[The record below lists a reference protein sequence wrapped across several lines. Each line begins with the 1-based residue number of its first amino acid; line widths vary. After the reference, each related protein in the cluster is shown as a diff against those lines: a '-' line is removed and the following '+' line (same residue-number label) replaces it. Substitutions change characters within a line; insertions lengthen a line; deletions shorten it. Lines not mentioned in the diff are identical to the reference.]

1 MVEIMAKETEKKK
14 AEGAYFI
21 TTKELA
27 EAGRDNIPEELI
39 SSKHL
44 IYSSPA
50 TLAYNSPGAQGFGV
64 KRAGLAIPGSV
75 MLLLAPGCC
84 GRNTTILSEL
94 GGYSERFFYLMM
106 DETDIVTGRHLKKVP
121 QAVEEIYDCL
131 ETKPSVVMIC
141 LTCVDALLGTDME
154 RICKRAQKAVGIPV
168 LPCYMYA
175 LTREGRKPPMVHVRQ
190 SIYSLLEPKKK
201 KSTSVNLLGH
211 FAPLEDDSELYD
223 LLRQL
228 GIKKIREISRCKN
241 YDEYLDMAE
250 ANFNLVLDAEARFAA
265 ADMRGNDV
273 ESTPVILSYL
283 LLGEK
288 KLTWY
293 VQAKCLSEKI
303 KILLDMQGI
312 KAAPYAQIYEDIKKL
327 PEDASIYY
335 DKSAVNTA
343 LVSSLPEKVKKIE
356 GVNPTFLFKA
366 KKNPVEVENERNA
379 HIKDGVAVTKFIYWL
394 KSQIGK
400 TKITEISAAEQ
411 LEQFRN
417 TQEHYVEPSFA
428 PIIAYKEHGAI
439 VHYSATKESDV
450 ELKPESFVLADTG
463 GHYLEGTTD
472 ITRTIALGSLTQ
484 EEKEMYTMVLKGHIQ
499 LEMARFLQGCSGQ
512 SLDVLARTPLWEKGL
527 DYNHGTG
534 HGVGYLLSVHE
545 GPNSFR
551 YRPSVNGRNDCVF
564 EEGMITSDEP
574 GIYLE
579 GKFGIRLENMIVCQK
594 DMENDY
600 GSFLCFDALT
610 LVPFERSAIIAEEL
624 STKEKEW
631 LNKYHQKVFETI
643 APYLTEE
650 EAGWLREETQE
661 F

>member
-1 MVEIMAKETEKKK
+1 MKRELELLREKMRETGVDACLIPTSDFHGSEYVGDYFKCREYISGFTGSAGTLVVTLDEAGLWTDGRYFLQAAKQLEGSGIMLRKERQPGVPAIEEYLKQTLKRGETLGFDGRCIMQDSSEKLITQLNAQGVAVRTDIDLTGAVWKNRPELSAQPVWPLPVEYAGESSESKIKRVREFLVEKK
-14 AEGAYFI
+14 ADYF
-21 TTKELA
+21 
-27 EAGRDNIPEELI
+27 
-39 SSKHL
+39 
-44 IYSSPA
+44 
-50 TLAYNSPGAQGFGV
+50 
-64 KRAGLAIPGSV
+64 
-75 MLLLAPGCC
+75 LL
-84 GRNTTILSEL
+84 
-94 GGYSERFFYLMM
+94 
-106 DETDIVTGRHLKKVP
+106 
-121 QAVEEIYDCL
+121 
-131 ETKPSVVMIC
+131 
-141 LTCVDALLGTDME
+141 
-154 RICKRAQKAVGIPV
+154 
-168 LPCYMYA
+168 
-175 LTREGRKPPMVHVRQ
+175 
-190 SIYSLLEPKKK
+190 
-201 KSTSVNLLGH
+201 TS
-211 FAPLEDDSELYD
+211 LEDIAW
-223 LLRQL
+223 LL
-228 GIKKIREISRCKN
+228 N
-241 YDEYLDMAE
+241 
-250 ANFNLVLDAEARFAA
+250 
-265 ADMRGNDV
+265 MRGNDV

-293 VQAKCLSEKI
+293 VQEKCLSEKI

-312 KAAPYAQIYEDIKKL
+312 KAAPYAQIYEDVKKL

-417 TQEHYVEPSFA
+417 IQEHYVEPSFA

-484 EEKEMYTMVLKGHIQ
+484 QEKEMYTTVLKGHIQ

>member
-1 MVEIMAKETEKKK
+1 MQDSAEKLITQLNAQGVAVRTDIDLTGAVWKNRPELSAQPVWPLPVEYAGESSESKIKRVREFLVEKK
-14 AEGAYFI
+14 ADYF
-21 TTKELA
+21 
-27 EAGRDNIPEELI
+27 
-39 SSKHL
+39 
-44 IYSSPA
+44 
-50 TLAYNSPGAQGFGV
+50 
-64 KRAGLAIPGSV
+64 
-75 MLLLAPGCC
+75 LL
-84 GRNTTILSEL
+84 
-94 GGYSERFFYLMM
+94 
-106 DETDIVTGRHLKKVP
+106 
-121 QAVEEIYDCL
+121 
-131 ETKPSVVMIC
+131 
-141 LTCVDALLGTDME
+141 
-154 RICKRAQKAVGIPV
+154 
-168 LPCYMYA
+168 
-175 LTREGRKPPMVHVRQ
+175 
-190 SIYSLLEPKKK
+190 
-201 KSTSVNLLGH
+201 TS
-211 FAPLEDDSELYD
+211 LEDIAW
-223 LLRQL
+223 LL
-228 GIKKIREISRCKN
+228 N
-241 YDEYLDMAE
+241 
-250 ANFNLVLDAEARFAA
+250 
-265 ADMRGNDV
+265 MRGNDV

-293 VQAKCLSEKI
+293 VQEKCLSEKI

-312 KAAPYAQIYEDIKKL
+312 KAAPYTQIYEDVKKL
-327 PEDASIYY
+327 PEDASVYY

-343 LVSSLPEKVKKIE
+343 LISSLPEQVKKIE

-484 EEKEMYTMVLKGHIQ
+484 EEKEMYTTVLKGHIQ

>member
-1 MVEIMAKETEKKK
+1 MKRELELLREKMRETGVDACLIPTSDFHGSEYVGDYFKCREYISGFTGSAGTLVITLDEAGLWTDGRYFLQAAKQLEGSGIMLRKERQPGVPAIEEYLKRTLKRGETLGFDGRCIMQDSAEKLITQLNAQGVAVRTDIDLTGAVWKNRPELSAQPVWPLPVEYAGESSESKIKRVREFLAEKK
-14 AEGAYFI
+14 ADYF
-21 TTKELA
+21 
-27 EAGRDNIPEELI
+27 
-39 SSKHL
+39 
-44 IYSSPA
+44 
-50 TLAYNSPGAQGFGV
+50 
-64 KRAGLAIPGSV
+64 
-75 MLLLAPGCC
+75 LL
-84 GRNTTILSEL
+84 
-94 GGYSERFFYLMM
+94 
-106 DETDIVTGRHLKKVP
+106 
-121 QAVEEIYDCL
+121 
-131 ETKPSVVMIC
+131 
-141 LTCVDALLGTDME
+141 
-154 RICKRAQKAVGIPV
+154 
-168 LPCYMYA
+168 
-175 LTREGRKPPMVHVRQ
+175 
-190 SIYSLLEPKKK
+190 
-201 KSTSVNLLGH
+201 TS
-211 FAPLEDDSELYD
+211 LEDIAW
-223 LLRQL
+223 LL
-228 GIKKIREISRCKN
+228 N
-241 YDEYLDMAE
+241 MH
-250 ANFNLVLDAEARFAA
+250 
-265 ADMRGNDV
+265 GNDV

-288 KLTWY
+288 ELTWY
-293 VQAKCLSEKI
+293 VQEKCLSEKI
-303 KILLDMQGI
+303 KILLEMQGI
-312 KAAPYAQIYEDIKKL
+312 KAAPYAQIYEDVKKL
-327 PEDASIYY
+327 PEDASVYY

-356 GVNPTFLFKA
+356 GINPTFLFKA

-417 TQEHYVEPSFA
+417 AQEHYVEPSFA

-484 EEKEMYTMVLKGHIQ
+484 EEKEMYTTVLKGHIQ

-631 LNKYHQKVFETI
+631 INKYHQKVFETI

>member
-1 MVEIMAKETEKKK
+1 MKRELELLREKMRETGVDACLIPTSDFHGSEYVGDYFKCREYISGFTGSAGTLVVTLDEAGLWTDGRYFLQAAKQLEGSGIMLRKERQPGVPAIEEYLKQTLKRGETLGFDGRCIMQDSAEKLITQLNAQGVAVRTDIDLTGAVWKNRPELSAQPVWPLPVEYAGESSESKIKRVREFLVEKK
-14 AEGAYFI
+14 ADYF
-21 TTKELA
+21 
-27 EAGRDNIPEELI
+27 
-39 SSKHL
+39 
-44 IYSSPA
+44 
-50 TLAYNSPGAQGFGV
+50 
-64 KRAGLAIPGSV
+64 
-75 MLLLAPGCC
+75 LL
-84 GRNTTILSEL
+84 
-94 GGYSERFFYLMM
+94 
-106 DETDIVTGRHLKKVP
+106 
-121 QAVEEIYDCL
+121 
-131 ETKPSVVMIC
+131 
-141 LTCVDALLGTDME
+141 
-154 RICKRAQKAVGIPV
+154 
-168 LPCYMYA
+168 
-175 LTREGRKPPMVHVRQ
+175 
-190 SIYSLLEPKKK
+190 
-201 KSTSVNLLGH
+201 TS
-211 FAPLEDDSELYD
+211 LEDIAW
-223 LLRQL
+223 LL
-228 GIKKIREISRCKN
+228 N
-241 YDEYLDMAE
+241 
-250 ANFNLVLDAEARFAA
+250 
-265 ADMRGNDV
+265 MRGNDV

-283 LLGEK
+283 LLGER

-293 VQAKCLSEKI
+293 VQEKCLSEKI

-312 KAAPYAQIYEDIKKL
+312 KAAPYAQIYEDVKKL

-450 ELKPESFVLADTG
+450 ELKPENFVLADTG

-484 EEKEMYTMVLKGHIQ
+484 EEKEMYTTVLKGHIQ

-527 DYNHGTG
+527 DYNHGTR

>member
-1 MVEIMAKETEKKK
+1 MKRELELLREKMRETGVDACLIPTSDFHGSEYVGDYFKCREYISGFTGSAGTLVITLDEAGLWTDGRYFLQAAKQLEGSGIMLRKERQPGVPAIEEYLKRTLKRGETLGFDGRCIMQDSAEKLITQLNAQGVAVRTDIDLAGAVWKNRPELSAQPVWPLPVEYAGESSESKIKRVREFLAEKK
-14 AEGAYFI
+14 ADYF
-21 TTKELA
+21 
-27 EAGRDNIPEELI
+27 
-39 SSKHL
+39 
-44 IYSSPA
+44 
-50 TLAYNSPGAQGFGV
+50 
-64 KRAGLAIPGSV
+64 
-75 MLLLAPGCC
+75 LL
-84 GRNTTILSEL
+84 
-94 GGYSERFFYLMM
+94 
-106 DETDIVTGRHLKKVP
+106 
-121 QAVEEIYDCL
+121 
-131 ETKPSVVMIC
+131 
-141 LTCVDALLGTDME
+141 
-154 RICKRAQKAVGIPV
+154 
-168 LPCYMYA
+168 
-175 LTREGRKPPMVHVRQ
+175 
-190 SIYSLLEPKKK
+190 
-201 KSTSVNLLGH
+201 TS
-211 FAPLEDDSELYD
+211 LEDIAW
-223 LLRQL
+223 LL
-228 GIKKIREISRCKN
+228 N
-241 YDEYLDMAE
+241 
-250 ANFNLVLDAEARFAA
+250 
-265 ADMRGNDV
+265 MRGNDV

-288 KLTWY
+288 ELTWY
-293 VQAKCLSEKI
+293 VQEKCLSEKI
-303 KILLDMQGI
+303 KILLEMQGI
-312 KAAPYAQIYEDIKKL
+312 KAAPYAQIYEDVKKL
-327 PEDASIYY
+327 PEDASVYY

-356 GVNPTFLFKA
+356 GINPTFLFKA

-417 TQEHYVEPSFA
+417 AQEHYVEPSFA

-484 EEKEMYTMVLKGHIQ
+484 EEKEMYTTVLKGHIQ

-594 DMENDY
+594 AMENDY

>member
-1 MVEIMAKETEKKK
+1 MRRELELLREKMRETGVDACLIPTSDFHGSEYVGDYFKCREYISGFTGSAGTLVVTLDEAGLWTDGRYFLQAAKQLEGSGIMLRKERQPGVPAIEEYLKQTLKRGETLGFDGRCIMQDSSEKLITQLNAQGVAVRTDIDLTGAVWKNRPELSAQPVWPLPVEYAGESSESKIKRVREFLVEKK
-14 AEGAYFI
+14 ADYF
-21 TTKELA
+21 
-27 EAGRDNIPEELI
+27 
-39 SSKHL
+39 
-44 IYSSPA
+44 
-50 TLAYNSPGAQGFGV
+50 
-64 KRAGLAIPGSV
+64 
-75 MLLLAPGCC
+75 LL
-84 GRNTTILSEL
+84 
-94 GGYSERFFYLMM
+94 
-106 DETDIVTGRHLKKVP
+106 
-121 QAVEEIYDCL
+121 
-131 ETKPSVVMIC
+131 
-141 LTCVDALLGTDME
+141 
-154 RICKRAQKAVGIPV
+154 
-168 LPCYMYA
+168 
-175 LTREGRKPPMVHVRQ
+175 
-190 SIYSLLEPKKK
+190 
-201 KSTSVNLLGH
+201 TS
-211 FAPLEDDSELYD
+211 LEDIAW
-223 LLRQL
+223 LL
-228 GIKKIREISRCKN
+228 N
-241 YDEYLDMAE
+241 
-250 ANFNLVLDAEARFAA
+250 
-265 ADMRGNDV
+265 MRGNDV

-293 VQAKCLSEKI
+293 VQEKCLFEKI

-312 KAAPYAQIYEDIKKL
+312 KAAPYAQIYEDVKKL

-394 KSQIGK
+394 KSQVGK

-484 EEKEMYTMVLKGHIQ
+484 QEKEMYTTVLKGHIQ

>member
-1 MVEIMAKETEKKK
+1 MKRELELLREKMRETGVDACLIPTSDFHGSEYVGDYFKCREYISGFTGSAGTLVITLDEAGLWTDGRYFLQAAKQLEGSGIMLRKERQPGVPAIEEYLKRTLKRGETLGFDGRCIMQDSAEKLITQLNAQGVAVRTDIDLAGAVWKNRPELSAQPVWPLPVEYAGESSESKIKRVREFLVEKK
-14 AEGAYFI
+14 ADY
-21 TTKELA
+21 
-27 EAGRDNIPEELI
+27 
-39 SSKHL
+39 
-44 IYSSPA
+44 
-50 TLAYNSPGAQGFGV
+50 
-64 KRAGLAIPGSV
+64 
-75 MLLLAPGCC
+75 LLL
-84 GRNTTILSEL
+84 
-94 GGYSERFFYLMM
+94 
-106 DETDIVTGRHLKKVP
+106 
-121 QAVEEIYDCL
+121 
-131 ETKPSVVMIC
+131 
-141 LTCVDALLGTDME
+141 
-154 RICKRAQKAVGIPV
+154 
-168 LPCYMYA
+168 
-175 LTREGRKPPMVHVRQ
+175 
-190 SIYSLLEPKKK
+190 
-201 KSTSVNLLGH
+201 TS
-211 FAPLEDDSELYD
+211 LEDIAW
-223 LLRQL
+223 LL
-228 GIKKIREISRCKN
+228 N
-241 YDEYLDMAE
+241 
-250 ANFNLVLDAEARFAA
+250 
-265 ADMRGNDV
+265 MRGNDV

-288 KLTWY
+288 ELTWY
-293 VQAKCLSEKI
+293 VQEKCLSEKI

-312 KAAPYAQIYEDIKKL
+312 KAAPYAQIYADVKEL
-327 PEDASIYY
+327 PEDASVYY

-400 TKITEISAAEQ
+400 TKITEISAAER

-417 TQEHYVEPSFA
+417 AQEHYVEPSFA
-428 PIIAYKEHGAI
+428 SIIAYKEHGAI

-484 EEKEMYTMVLKGHIQ
+484 EEKEMYTTVLKGHIQ

-631 LNKYHQKVFETI
+631 INKYHQKVFETI

-661 F
+661 FC

>member
-1 MVEIMAKETEKKK
+1 MKRELELLREKMRETGVDACLIPTSDFHGSEYVGDYFKCREYISGFTGSAGTLVVTLDEAGLWTDGRYFLQAAKQLEGSGIMLRKERQPGVPAIEEYLKQTLKKGETLGFDGRCIMQDSAEKLITQLNAQGVAVRTDIDLTGAVWKNRPELSAQPVWPLPVEYAGESSESKIKRVREFLVEKK
-14 AEGAYFI
+14 ADYF
-21 TTKELA
+21 
-27 EAGRDNIPEELI
+27 
-39 SSKHL
+39 
-44 IYSSPA
+44 
-50 TLAYNSPGAQGFGV
+50 
-64 KRAGLAIPGSV
+64 
-75 MLLLAPGCC
+75 LL
-84 GRNTTILSEL
+84 
-94 GGYSERFFYLMM
+94 
-106 DETDIVTGRHLKKVP
+106 
-121 QAVEEIYDCL
+121 
-131 ETKPSVVMIC
+131 
-141 LTCVDALLGTDME
+141 
-154 RICKRAQKAVGIPV
+154 
-168 LPCYMYA
+168 
-175 LTREGRKPPMVHVRQ
+175 
-190 SIYSLLEPKKK
+190 
-201 KSTSVNLLGH
+201 TS
-211 FAPLEDDSELYD
+211 LEDIAW
-223 LLRQL
+223 LL
-228 GIKKIREISRCKN
+228 N
-241 YDEYLDMAE
+241 
-250 ANFNLVLDAEARFAA
+250 
-265 ADMRGNDV
+265 MRGNDV

-463 GHYLEGTTD
+463 GHYLEGATD

-484 EEKEMYTMVLKGHIQ
+484 EEKEMYTTVLKGHIQ

>member
-1 MVEIMAKETEKKK
+1 MRRELELLREKMRETGVDVCLIPTSDFHGSEYVGDYFKCREYISGFTGSAGTLVVTLDEAGLWTDGRYFLQAAKQLEGSGIMLRKERQPGVPAIEEYLKQTLKKGETLGFDGRCIMQDSAEKLITQLNAQGVAVRTDIDLTGAVWKNRPELSAQPVWPLPVEYAGESSESKIKRVREFLVEKK
-14 AEGAYFI
+14 ADYF
-21 TTKELA
+21 
-27 EAGRDNIPEELI
+27 
-39 SSKHL
+39 
-44 IYSSPA
+44 
-50 TLAYNSPGAQGFGV
+50 
-64 KRAGLAIPGSV
+64 
-75 MLLLAPGCC
+75 LL
-84 GRNTTILSEL
+84 
-94 GGYSERFFYLMM
+94 
-106 DETDIVTGRHLKKVP
+106 
-121 QAVEEIYDCL
+121 
-131 ETKPSVVMIC
+131 
-141 LTCVDALLGTDME
+141 
-154 RICKRAQKAVGIPV
+154 
-168 LPCYMYA
+168 
-175 LTREGRKPPMVHVRQ
+175 
-190 SIYSLLEPKKK
+190 
-201 KSTSVNLLGH
+201 TS
-211 FAPLEDDSELYD
+211 LEDIAW
-223 LLRQL
+223 LL
-228 GIKKIREISRCKN
+228 N
-241 YDEYLDMAE
+241 
-250 ANFNLVLDAEARFAA
+250 
-265 ADMRGNDV
+265 MRGNDV

-293 VQAKCLSEKI
+293 VQEKCLSEKI

-312 KAAPYAQIYEDIKKL
+312 KAAPYAQIYEDVKKL

-484 EEKEMYTMVLKGHIQ
+484 EEKEMYTTVLKGHIQ

>member
-1 MVEIMAKETEKKK
+1 MKRELELLREKMRETGVDACLIPTSDFHGSEYVGDYFKCREYISGFTGSAGTLVVTLDEAGLWTDGRYFLQAAKQLEGSGIMLRKERQPGVPAIEEYLKQTLKKGETLGFDGRCIMQDSAEKLITQLNAQGVAVRTDIDLTGAVWKNRPELSAQPVWPLPVEYAGESSESKIKRVREFLVEKK
-14 AEGAYFI
+14 ADYF
-21 TTKELA
+21 
-27 EAGRDNIPEELI
+27 
-39 SSKHL
+39 
-44 IYSSPA
+44 
-50 TLAYNSPGAQGFGV
+50 F
-64 KRAGLAIPGSV
+64 
-75 MLLLAPGCC
+75 
-84 GRNTTILSEL
+84 
-94 GGYSERFFYLMM
+94 
-106 DETDIVTGRHLKKVP
+106 
-121 QAVEEIYDCL
+121 
-131 ETKPSVVMIC
+131 
-141 LTCVDALLGTDME
+141 LT
-154 RICKRAQKAVGIPV
+154 
-168 LPCYMYA
+168 
-175 LTREGRKPPMVHVRQ
+175 
-190 SIYSLLEPKKK
+190 S
-201 KSTSVNLLGH
+201 
-211 FAPLEDDSELYD
+211 LEDIAW
-223 LLRQL
+223 LL
-228 GIKKIREISRCKN
+228 N
-241 YDEYLDMAE
+241 
-250 ANFNLVLDAEARFAA
+250 
-265 ADMRGNDV
+265 MRGNDV

-293 VQAKCLSEKI
+293 VQEKCLSEKI

-312 KAAPYAQIYEDIKKL
+312 KAAPYAQIYEDVKKL

-484 EEKEMYTMVLKGHIQ
+484 EEKEMYTTVLKGHIQ

>member
-1 MVEIMAKETEKKK
+1 MKRELELLREKMRETGVDACLIPTSDFHGSEYVGDYFKCREYISGFTGSAGTLVVTLDEAGLWTDGRYFLQAAKQLEGSGIMLRKERQPGVPAIEEYLKRTLKRGETLGFDGRCIMQDSAEKLITQLNAQGVAVRTDIDLAGAVWKNRPELSAQPVWPLPVEYAGESSQSKIERVREFLVEKK
-14 AEGAYFI
+14 ADY
-21 TTKELA
+21 
-27 EAGRDNIPEELI
+27 
-39 SSKHL
+39 
-44 IYSSPA
+44 
-50 TLAYNSPGAQGFGV
+50 
-64 KRAGLAIPGSV
+64 
-75 MLLLAPGCC
+75 LLL
-84 GRNTTILSEL
+84 
-94 GGYSERFFYLMM
+94 
-106 DETDIVTGRHLKKVP
+106 
-121 QAVEEIYDCL
+121 
-131 ETKPSVVMIC
+131 
-141 LTCVDALLGTDME
+141 
-154 RICKRAQKAVGIPV
+154 
-168 LPCYMYA
+168 
-175 LTREGRKPPMVHVRQ
+175 
-190 SIYSLLEPKKK
+190 
-201 KSTSVNLLGH
+201 TS
-211 FAPLEDDSELYD
+211 LEDIAW
-223 LLRQL
+223 LL
-228 GIKKIREISRCKN
+228 N
-241 YDEYLDMAE
+241 
-250 ANFNLVLDAEARFAA
+250 
-265 ADMRGNDV
+265 MRGNDV

-293 VQAKCLSEKI
+293 VQEKCLSEKI

-312 KAAPYAQIYEDIKKL
+312 KAAPYAQIYADVKEL
-327 PEDASIYY
+327 PEDASVYY

-400 TKITEISAAEQ
+400 TKITEISAAERI
-411 LEQFRN
+411 EQFRN
-417 TQEHYVEPSFA
+417 AQEHYVEPSFA

-484 EEKEMYTMVLKGHIQ
+484 EEKEMYTAVLKGHIQ

>member
-1 MVEIMAKETEKKK
+1 MKRELELLREKMRETGVDACLIPTSDFHGSEYVGDYFKCREYISGFTGSAGTLVVTLDEAGLWTDGRYFLQAAKQLEGSGIMLRKERQPGVPAIEEYLKQTLKKGETLGFDGRCIMQDSAEKLITQLNAQGVAVRTDIDLTGAVWKNRPELSAQPVWPLPVEYAGESSESKIKRVREFLVEKK
-14 AEGAYFI
+14 ADYF
-21 TTKELA
+21 
-27 EAGRDNIPEELI
+27 
-39 SSKHL
+39 
-44 IYSSPA
+44 
-50 TLAYNSPGAQGFGV
+50 
-64 KRAGLAIPGSV
+64 
-75 MLLLAPGCC
+75 LL
-84 GRNTTILSEL
+84 
-94 GGYSERFFYLMM
+94 
-106 DETDIVTGRHLKKVP
+106 
-121 QAVEEIYDCL
+121 
-131 ETKPSVVMIC
+131 
-141 LTCVDALLGTDME
+141 
-154 RICKRAQKAVGIPV
+154 
-168 LPCYMYA
+168 
-175 LTREGRKPPMVHVRQ
+175 
-190 SIYSLLEPKKK
+190 
-201 KSTSVNLLGH
+201 TS
-211 FAPLEDDSELYD
+211 LEDIAW
-223 LLRQL
+223 LL
-228 GIKKIREISRCKN
+228 N
-241 YDEYLDMAE
+241 
-250 ANFNLVLDAEARFAA
+250 
-265 ADMRGNDV
+265 MRGNDV

-293 VQAKCLSEKI
+293 VQEKCLSEKI

-312 KAAPYAQIYEDIKKL
+312 KAAPYAQIYEDVKKL

-484 EEKEMYTMVLKGHIQ
+484 EEKEMYTTVLKGHIQ

-534 HGVGYLLSVHE
+534 HGVGYLSNVHE
-545 GPNSFR
+545 RPNGLRWKVVPERQDSAVIE
-551 YRPSVNGRNDCVF
+551 P
-564 EEGMITSDEP
+564 GMICSDEP
-574 GIYLE
+574 GLYFAGDFGTRTENLILCVEDEKNEYGQFLKFEFLTKAPIDLE
-579 GKFGIRLENMIVCQK
+579 ALDTRFMDDADIERLNAYHK
-594 DMENDY
+594 DVYETISPYMN
-600 GSFLCFDALT
+600 
-610 LVPFERSAIIAEEL
+610 EE
-624 STKEKEW
+624 EKEW
-631 LNKYHQKVFETI
+631 LKHVT
-643 APYLTEE
+643 
-650 EAGWLREETQE
+650 REISR
-661 F
+661 

>member
-1 MVEIMAKETEKKK
+1 MKRELELLREKMRETGVDACLIPTSDFHGSEYVGDYFKCREYISGFTGSAGTLVITLDEAGLWTDGRYFLQAAKQLEGSGIMLRKERQPGVPAIEEYLKRTLKRGETLGFDGRCIMQDSAEKLITQLNAQGVAVRTDIDLTGAVWKNRPELSAQPVWPLPVEYAGESSQSKIERVREFLVEKK
-14 AEGAYFI
+14 ADY
-21 TTKELA
+21 
-27 EAGRDNIPEELI
+27 
-39 SSKHL
+39 
-44 IYSSPA
+44 
-50 TLAYNSPGAQGFGV
+50 
-64 KRAGLAIPGSV
+64 
-75 MLLLAPGCC
+75 LLL
-84 GRNTTILSEL
+84 
-94 GGYSERFFYLMM
+94 
-106 DETDIVTGRHLKKVP
+106 
-121 QAVEEIYDCL
+121 
-131 ETKPSVVMIC
+131 
-141 LTCVDALLGTDME
+141 
-154 RICKRAQKAVGIPV
+154 
-168 LPCYMYA
+168 
-175 LTREGRKPPMVHVRQ
+175 
-190 SIYSLLEPKKK
+190 
-201 KSTSVNLLGH
+201 TS
-211 FAPLEDDSELYD
+211 LEDIAW
-223 LLRQL
+223 LL
-228 GIKKIREISRCKN
+228 N
-241 YDEYLDMAE
+241 
-250 ANFNLVLDAEARFAA
+250 
-265 ADMRGNDV
+265 MRGNDV

-293 VQAKCLSEKI
+293 VQEKCLSEKI

-312 KAAPYAQIYEDIKKL
+312 KAAPYAQIYADVKEL
-327 PEDASIYY
+327 PEDASVYY

-400 TKITEISAAEQ
+400 TKITEISAAERI
-411 LEQFRN
+411 EQFRN
-417 TQEHYVEPSFA
+417 AQEHYVEPSFA

-450 ELKPESFVLADTG
+450 ELKSESFVLADTG

-484 EEKEMYTMVLKGHIQ
+484 EEKEMYTAVLKGHIQ